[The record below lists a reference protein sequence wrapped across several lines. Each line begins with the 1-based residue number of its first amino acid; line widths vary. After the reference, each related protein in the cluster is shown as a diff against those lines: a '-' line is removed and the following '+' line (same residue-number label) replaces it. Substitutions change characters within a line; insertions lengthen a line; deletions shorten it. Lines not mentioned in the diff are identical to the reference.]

1 MLSCPTC
8 ATPVAGA
15 EPACP
20 ACGSGLDIAESPTGT
35 APHPVPPRTPSSG
48 DRPSS
53 GEKPRTPANGSGRL
67 SGERFVPGTV
77 LAGRY
82 RITSLL
88 GRGGMGEVYRADDL
102 KLEQPVALKF
112 LPHGLDSDGER
123 LARFYREVRVA
134 REVSH
139 TAVCRVHDVAEAEGH
154 FFLSMELVDGEN
166 LASLLRRIGRL
177 QPDKALEIA
186 RQLCAGLAAAHEKG
200 VLHRDLKP
208 ANVML
213 DGQGN
218 VRITDFGLAG
228 LAESLR
234 HGDVRSGTPSYMAP
248 EQLQGREVTVR
259 SDIYAL
265 GLVLYELY
273 TGRRAFEGKSL
284 AEYTRK
290 HRDERP
296 LEPSAL
302 VAGLDP
308 AVERAILACLEKEPR
323 RRPASPLVVAAMLTG
338 RDPLEAAL
346 AAGETPSPEIVA
358 AAGEAQGLTP
368 AFAWSLLA
376 LTLVGLAFVPVTGSS
391 FRLLE
396 KVPVGKP
403 PAALEDRARDFI
415 RRAAPEA
422 RAVDDAWGLGAEWG
436 YTSYVA
442 EKDASPGRFDDLAG
456 GNPPVLEFWFRQ
468 SPRPL
473 VSLLPNARVYWGK
486 PALEV
491 SGMSGVSYDMQGRL
505 LGFYAVPPQLEAEPE
520 RPQTAPDWSLLFSEA
535 RLDPAAFRPVA
546 PRWTPPFFVDT
557 RAAWRGPWPGRP
569 DIEVRIEAA
578 AHQGR
583 LAWFEIVWPWTR
595 AERMEPYAWPAAKL
609 MRHAVLFGLM
619 LVLLGSASFMA
630 RRNLVLG
637 RGDRRGAFRVSLLL
651 CGVGIVAWASG
662 AHNVAD
668 WNAQI
673 GLVTRGA
680 GAVVLGAAFVWL
692 VYLAVEPYARR
703 LRPFTLV
710 SWTRFLGGGFSDPV
724 VGRDALVG
732 LAWAVLAY
740 YLTQLRYVLPPLVG
754 QAPPEP
760 MFGYLEALQGS
771 GALLSATLASASE
784 SILLALGLLL
794 LYVLVRSVV
803 RRDGLAVPGLTLIML
818 VPAALG
824 AGPTAWLALP
834 VMALWTVTWILLL
847 LRFGLLAAIVGLFV
861 YELLYVFPI
870 TTDLSSWKAG
880 PTLLSLSLL
889 ALFGV
894 AAFRNAVGGTGLRR
908 YLAVEPASRP

>member
-1 MLSCPTC
+1 MFSCPTC
-8 ATPVAGA
+8 ATPVAGS

-20 ACGSGLDIAESPTGT
+20 ACGSNFDIAESPTGT
-35 APHPVPPRTPSSG
+35 APHPASPRTP
-48 DRPSS
+48 S
-53 GEKPRTPANGSGRL
+53 GEKPRTPSNGAGRL

-82 RITSLL
+82 RITGLI

-112 LPHGLDSDGER
+112 LPHGLDSDPER

-134 REVSH
+134 RQVSH
-139 TAVCRVHDVAEAEGH
+139 AAVCRVYDVAEADGH

-177 QPDKALEIA
+177 PADKALEIA

-234 HGDVRSGTPSYMAP
+234 SGDVRSGTPCYMSP
-248 EQLQGREVTVR
+248 EQLLGREVTLR

-273 TGRRAFEGKSL
+273 TGRRAFDGKSL

-296 LEPSAL
+296 IEPSAL

-308 AVERAILACLEKEPR
+308 AVERAILGCLEKEPWT
-323 RRPASPLVVAAMLTG
+323 RPASPLVVSAMLAG

-346 AAGETPSPEIVA
+346 AAGETPSPELVA
-358 AAGEAQGLTP
+358 AAGETDGLRP
-368 AFAWSLLA
+368 AVAWSLLA
-376 LTLVGLAFVPVTGSS
+376 LTLAGLALVPLTGSS

-396 KVPVGKP
+396 KVPAGKP
-403 PAALEDRARDFI
+403 PAALEDRARDFV
-415 RRAAPEA
+415 RRVAPEA
-422 RAVDDAWGLGAEWG
+422 PLVDDTWGLSAEWG
-436 YTSYVA
+436 YTGYVA
-442 EKDASPGRFDDLAG
+442 EKDASLGRWDDLAG
-456 GNPPVLEFWFRQ
+456 GSPPVLQFWYRQ

-473 VSLLPNARVYWGK
+473 VSMQPSGKVYWMK
-486 PALEV
+486 PGLDV
-491 SGMSGVSYDMQGRL
+491 SGMTGATYDMEGRL
-505 LGFYAVPPQLEAEPE
+505 LRFYAVPPQLEPEPGG
-520 RPQTAPDWSLLFSEA
+520 PPPAADWSALFAEA
-535 RLDPAAFRPVA
+535 RLDPASFRAVA
-546 PRWTPPFFVDT
+546 PRWTPPFYVDT
-557 RAAWRGPWPGRP
+557 RAAWEGSWPGRP
-569 DIEVRIEAA
+569 DINVRIEAA
-578 AHQGR
+578 AHRGR
-583 LAWFEIVWPWTR
+583 AAWFEVVWPWTR
-595 AERMEPYAWPAAKL
+595 PERMQTQSWPSAKL
-609 MRHAVLFGLM
+609 MRQAIFLT
-619 LVLLGSASFMA
+619 LVLLLVGAAGFMA

-651 CGVGIVAWASG
+651 CAAGVLSWALG

-668 WNAQI
+668 WNAQV
-673 GLVTRGA
+673 GLVMRGL
-680 GAVVLGAAFVWL
+680 GAVVLQAAFVWL

-703 LRPFTLV
+703 LRPWTLV

-732 LAWAVLAY
+732 LAWAVLAFF
-740 YLTQLRYVLPPLVG
+740 LTPLRSVLPPLFG
-754 QAPPEP
+754 QPPPEP
-760 MFGYLEALQGS
+760 MVGYLEALQGPAALVS
-771 GALLSATLASASE
+771 LTLGAASACV
-784 SILLALGLLL
+784 LHALGVLLL
-794 LYVLVRSVV
+794 FVLVRSVL
-803 RRDGLAVPGLTLIML
+803 RRDGLATPVLIAIML
-818 VPAALG
+818 LPSALG
-824 AGPTAWLALP
+824 AGATAWYTVPIVA
-834 VMALWTVTWILLL
+834 VWTLSWILLL
-847 LRFGLLAAIVGLFV
+847 LRFGLLAASVGLFV

-870 TTDLSSWKAG
+870 TTELASWKAG
-880 PTLLSLSLL
+880 PTLLALGLL
-889 ALFGV
+889 ALLAV

-908 YLAVEPASRP
+908 YLAAEPASRP

>member
-1 MLSCPTC
+1 MFACPTC
-8 ATPVAGA
+8 ATPVAGS

-35 APHPVPPRTPSSG
+35 APHPAAPRTPSSG
-48 DRPSS
+48 ERQKTPSNGGRP
-53 GEKPRTPANGSGRL
+53 

-77 LAGRY
+77 LANRY
-82 RITSLL
+82 RIVGLL

-112 LPHGLDSDGER
+112 LPHGLDADGER

-134 REVSH
+134 RQVSH
-139 TAVCRVHDVAEAEGH
+139 AAVCRVYDVAEADGH
-154 FFLSMELVDGEN
+154 FFISMELVDGEN

-177 QPDKALEIA
+177 PPDKALEIA

-234 HGDVRSGTPSYMAP
+234 HGDVRSGTPCYMSP

-259 SDIYAL
+259 SDIYSL

-296 LEPSAL
+296 IEPSAL

-308 AVERAILACLEKEPR
+308 AVERAILSCLEKEPR
-323 RRPASPLVVAAMLTG
+323 RRPSSPLVVSAMLTG

-358 AAGEAQGLTP
+358 AAGETQGLRP
-368 AFAWSLLA
+368 AVAWGLLG
-376 LTLVGLAFVPVTGSS
+376 LTLVGLALVPITGTS

-396 KVPVGKP
+396 MVPAGKP
-403 PAALEDRARDFI
+403 PAALEDRARDFV
-415 RRAAPEA
+415 RRMAPEA
-422 RAVDDAWGLGAEWG
+422 SAVDDTWGLGAEWG
-436 YTSYVA
+436 YTGYVA
-442 EKDASPGRFDDLAG
+442 EKDPSLGRWGDLAD
-456 GNPPVLEFWFRQ
+456 GNPPVLQFWYRQ

-473 VSLLPNARVYWGK
+473 VSMQPSGKVYWMK
-486 PALEV
+486 PGLDV
-491 SGMSGVSYDMQGRL
+491 TGMAGATYDMEGRL
-505 LGFYAVPPQLEAEPE
+505 LRFYAVPPQLEAEAAGP
-520 RPQTAPDWSLLFSEA
+520 PPAAPDWSALFSEA
-535 RLDPAAFRPVA
+535 RLDPGAFRPVA
-546 PRWTPPFFVDT
+546 PRWTPPFFVDA
-557 RAAWRGPWPGRP
+557 RAAWEGSWPGRP
-569 DIEVRIEAA
+569 DIGVRIEAA
-578 AHQGR
+578 AHRGR

-595 AERMEPYAWPAAKL
+595 PERMEAYAWPKAKL
-609 MRHAVLFGLM
+609 MRQAIFLTVT
-619 LVLLGSASFMA
+619 LVLVGAASFMA

-651 CGVGIVAWASG
+651 GGVGIVSWALG

-668 WNAQI
+668 WNAQL

-680 GAVVLGAAFVWL
+680 GIVVLEAALVWL
-692 VYLAVEPYARR
+692 MYLAVEPYARR
-703 LRPFTLV
+703 LRPWTLV

-724 VGRDALVG
+724 VGRDTLVG
-732 LAWAVLAY
+732 VAWAVLVFF
-740 YLTQLRYVLPPLVG
+740 LSPLRYALPPLLG
-754 QAPPEP
+754 EAPPEP
-760 MFGYLEALQGS
+760 SYGYLD
-771 GALLSATLASASE
+771 ALLGPGPLLGATLGAASE
-784 SILLALGLLL
+784 SILYALGVLL
-794 LYVLVRSVV
+794 LYVLLRSVL
-803 RRDGLAVPGLTLIML
+803 RRDGLAAPALVLIL
-818 VPAALG
+818 LLPSTLG
-824 AGPTAWLALP
+824 AGEAAWYTLP
-834 VMALWTVTWILLL
+834 VMLVWMVTWILLL
-847 LRFGLLAAIVGLFV
+847 LRFGLLAASVGPFV
-861 YELLYVFPI
+861 YEMLYVFPI

-880 PTLLSLSLL
+880 PTLLVLPLL
-889 ALFGV
+889 ALLAV
-894 AAFRNAVGGTGLRR
+894 SAFRNAVGGTGLRR
-908 YLAVEPASRP
+908 YLAPEPSSRP

>member
-1 MLSCPTC
+1 MFACPTC
-8 ATPVAGA
+8 ATPVAGS

-20 ACGSGLDIAESPTGT
+20 GCGSDLDIAESPTGT
-35 APHPVPPRTPSSG
+35 APQPASLRT
-48 DRPSS
+48 PSS
-53 GEKPRTPANGSGRL
+53 GEKPRTPSNGGGLL

-82 RITSLL
+82 RIVGLL

-102 KLEQPVALKF
+102 RLEQPVALKF
-112 LPHGLDSDGER
+112 LPHGLDADGER

-134 REVSH
+134 RQVSH
-139 TAVCRVHDVAEAEGH
+139 AAVCRVYDVAEADGH
-154 FFLSMELVDGEN
+154 FFISMELVDGEN

-177 QPDKALEIA
+177 PPDKALEIA

-234 HGDVRSGTPSYMAP
+234 HDDVRSGTPCYMAP
-248 EQLQGREVTVR
+248 EQLLGREVTVR
-259 SDIYAL
+259 SDIYSL

-296 LEPSAL
+296 IEPSAL

-308 AVERAILACLEKEPR
+308 AVERAILSCLEKEPR
-323 RRPASPLVVAAMLTG
+323 RRPSSPHVVAAMLTG
-338 RDPLEAAL
+338 SDPLEAAL

-358 AAGEAQGLTP
+358 AAGETHGLRPKVAWCLLGLT
-368 AFAWSLLA
+368 LL
-376 LTLVGLAFVPVTGSS
+376 GLAFVPVTGSS

-396 KVPVGKP
+396 MVPAGKA
-403 PAALEDRARDFI
+403 PAALEDRARDFV
-415 RRAAPEA
+415 RRVAPDA
-422 RAVDDAWGLGAEWG
+422 PPVDDAWGLGAEWG
-436 YTSYVA
+436 YTGYVA
-442 EKDASPGRFDDLAG
+442 SKDASLGRWGDLADG
-456 GNPPVLEFWFRQ
+456 SPPVLQFWYRQ

-473 VSLLPNARVYWGK
+473 VSMQPSGKVYWMK
-486 PALEV
+486 PGLDV
-491 SGMSGVSYDMQGRL
+491 TGMTGATYDMEGRL
-505 LGFYAVPPQLEAEPE
+505 LRFYAVPPQLEPEPKG
-520 RPQTAPDWSLLFSEA
+520 PVPAPDWSGLFSEA
-535 RLDPAAFRPVA
+535 RLDPASFRAVA
-546 PRWTPPFFVDT
+546 PRWTPVFYVDT
-557 RAAWRGPWPGRP
+557 RAAWEGSWPGRP
-569 DIEVRIEAA
+569 DVSVRIEAA
-578 AHQGR
+578 SHRGR
-583 LAWFEIVWPWTR
+583 AAWFEIVWPWTR
-595 AERMEPYAWPAAKL
+595 PERMESQSWPTAKL
-609 MRHAVLFGLM
+609 MYRALFLAVV
-619 LVLLGSASFMA
+619 LVLVGAAGFMA
-630 RRNLVLG
+630 RRNLMLG

-651 CGVGIVAWASG
+651 CGVGLVSWALG

-680 GAVVLGAAFVWL
+680 GGVVLEAGFVWL

-703 LRPFTLV
+703 LRPWTLV

-732 LAWAVLAY
+732 LAWAVLVFF
-740 YLTQLRYVLPPLVG
+740 LTPLRYVLPPLVG

-760 MFGYLEALQGS
+760 LFGYLDSLQGPGTLVS
-771 GALLSATLASASE
+771 VTLAAASE
-784 SILLALGLLL
+784 SVVYALGVLLL
-794 LYVLVRSVV
+794 FVLVRSLL
-803 RRDGLAVPGLTLIML
+803 RRDGLAALALAAIML
-818 VPAALG
+818 LPTAVGAAEGAWFAVPAA
-824 AGPTAWLALP
+824 
-834 VMALWTVTWILLL
+834 VVWTLSWVLLL
-847 LRFGLLAAIVGLFV
+847 LRFGLLAASVGLFV

-870 TTDLSSWKAG
+870 TTDLQSWKAG
-880 PTLLSLSLL
+880 PTLLALLLL
-889 ALFGV
+889 ALLAV
-894 AAFRNAVGGTGLRR
+894 TAFRNAVGGTGLRR
-908 YLAVEPASRP
+908 YLAPEPGSRP

>member
-1 MLSCPTC
+1 MFSCPTC
-8 ATPVAGA
+8 ATPVAGS

-20 ACGSGLDIAESPTGT
+20 ACGSDLDIAESPTGT
-35 APHPVPPRTPSSG
+35 APHPASPG
-48 DRPSS
+48 APSS
-53 GEKPRTPANGSGRL
+53 GEKPRTPSNGAGRL

-82 RITSLL
+82 RIVGLL

-134 REVSH
+134 RQVSH
-139 TAVCRVHDVAEAEGH
+139 AAVCRVYDVAEAEGH
-154 FFLSMELVDGEN
+154 FFISMELVDGEN

-177 QPDKALEIA
+177 PPDKALEIA
-186 RQLCAGLAAAHEKG
+186 RQLSAGLAAAHEKG

-234 HGDVRSGTPSYMAP
+234 HGDVRSGTPCYMSP
-248 EQLQGREVTVR
+248 EQLLGREVTVR
-259 SDIYAL
+259 SDIYSL

-308 AVERAILACLEKEPR
+308 AVERAILSCLEKEPR
-323 RRPASPLVVAAMLTG
+323 RRPSSPHVVAAMLTG

-358 AAGEAQGLTP
+358 AAGETHGLRP
-368 AFAWSLLA
+368 VFAWGLLA
-376 LTLVGLAFVPVTGSS
+376 LALVGLAFVPLTGSS

-396 KVPVGKP
+396 KVPAGKP

-415 RRAAPEA
+415 QRIAVAAP
-422 RAVDDAWGLGAEWG
+422 AVDDAWGLSVEWG
-436 YTSYVA
+436 YTGYVA
-442 EKDASPGRFDDLAG
+442 EKDPSFGRWDDLAG
-456 GNPPVLEFWFRQ
+456 GNPPVLQFWYRQ

-473 VSLLPNARVYWGK
+473 VSMQPSGKVYWMK
-486 PALEV
+486 PGLDV
-491 SGMSGVSYDMQGRL
+491 TGMTGATYDMEGRL
-505 LGFYAVPPQLEAEPE
+505 LRFYAIPPQLEAETEAP
-520 RPQTAPDWSLLFSEA
+520 PPAPDWSTLFSEA
-535 RLDPAAFRPVA
+535 RLDLASFRAVT
-546 PRWTPPFFVDT
+546 PRWTPSFYVDT
-557 RAAWRGPWPGRP
+557 RAAWEGSWPGRP
-569 DIEVRIEAA
+569 DIHVRIEAA
-578 AHQGR
+578 AHRGR
-583 LAWFEIVWPWTR
+583 PAWFEVVWPWTR
-595 AERMEPYAWPAAKL
+595 PERMESHSWPTAKL
-609 MRHAVLFGLM
+609 MRQAIFLGVM
-619 LVLLGSASFMA
+619 LVLVGAAAFMA

-651 CGVGIVAWASG
+651 CGVGIVSWALG

-668 WNAQI
+668 WTAQI

-680 GAVVLGAAFVWL
+680 GAVVLEAAFVWL

-703 LRPFTLV
+703 LRPWTLV

-724 VGRDALVG
+724 VGRDVLVG
-732 LAWAVLAY
+732 LAWGVAVFFLKPLAY
-740 YLTQLRYVLPPLVG
+740 ALPPLVG
-754 QAPPEP
+754 QPPLEP
-760 MFGYLEALQGS
+760 SYGYLDALLGPGPLLS
-771 GALLSATLASASE
+771 VTLAAVSECILSALGILLLFVLGRIVLRRDSLAVGALAL
-784 SILLALGLLL
+784 ILL
-794 LYVLVRSVV
+794 
-803 RRDGLAVPGLTLIML
+803 VPS
-818 VPAALG
+818 ALG
-824 AGPTAWLALP
+824 AGAGAWFYVPITVA
-834 VMALWTVTWILLL
+834 WTMSWMLLL
-847 LRFGLLAAIVGLFV
+847 LRFGLLAAIVGPLV
-861 YELLYVFPI
+861 YEMLYVFPI
-870 TTDLSSWKAG
+870 TTELQSWKAG
-880 PTLLSLSLL
+880 PTLLALPLL
-889 ALFGV
+889 ALLTV
-894 AAFRNAVGGTGLRR
+894 TAFRNALGGTGLRR
-908 YLAVEPASRP
+908 YLAPEPTSRP